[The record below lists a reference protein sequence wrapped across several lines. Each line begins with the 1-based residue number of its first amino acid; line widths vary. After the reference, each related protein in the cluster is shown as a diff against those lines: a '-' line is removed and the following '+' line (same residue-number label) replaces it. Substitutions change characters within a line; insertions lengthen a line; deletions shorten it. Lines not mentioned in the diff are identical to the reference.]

1 MIKGKNPNRLQKSL
15 LMNNGYE
22 WSEWLVIKVYSDSV
36 LFRHKTTEESITLYF
51 SGDEKRF

>member
-22 WSEWLVIKVYSDSV
+22 WNEWLVIKVYSDSV
-36 LFRHKTTEESITLYF
+36 LFRHKETEESITLYY
-51 SGDEKRF
+51 SGDEKRY